1 MEKTVAGWWEKLDR
15 EHLRKSLEKVNR
27 NIRTK
32 GILGTRV
39 SELYLPMGEL
49 LTGYAYGEFYDWD
62 LYFENIYMA
71 YFGVAKYCRNN
82 VEAFLD
88 QQLA

>member
-62 LYFENIYMA
+62 LYFENDLYGL
-71 YFGVAKYCRNN
+71 FRCGKV
-82 VEAFLD
+82 LP
-88 QQLA
+88 Q